1 MDPGD
6 TCKGKQQRHTG
17 SHQQGGRENMLSIAV
32 SHQLSQTHNAKSSH
46 SYIFS
51 SPDKLQGLCFL
62 VLHVHFHAM
71 GYPDILIFSST
82 LLTTSIQQTSHLSFH
97 LRHSGGLTRDLKGSF
112 FSMSSNIMDSE
123 SISRS
128 MLLILPRTYTTIHEE
143 RGSRACY
150 RNSQRTGCI
159 PLQ

>member
-6 TCKGKQQRHTG
+6 ICKGKQQRETG
-17 SHQQGGRENMLSIAV
+17 SYQQGGRENMLSIAV
-32 SHQLSQTHNAKSSH
+32 SQQLSQTRNAKSSH
-46 SYIFS
+46 TFT
-51 SPDKLQGLCFL
+51 SPDKLQDLCFL
-62 VLHVHFHAM
+62 VLHIHFFAM
-71 GYPDILIFSST
+71 VYPDILIFSST

-97 LRHSGGLTRDLKGSF
+97 LQHSGELTRDLKGSF